1 MEQVRLEGKGGVVQI
16 YDLPL
21 SDQIADLVASGE
33 LEEIAAAPVAK
44 KKPPAKKAPAKRKPP
59 AKKG

>member
-1 MEQVRLEGKGGVVQI
+1 MGTTKPKQVRLEGKGGVVQI

-21 SDQIADLVASGE
+21 SEPIEGQLASGDLV
-33 LEEIAAAPVAK
+33 EIAAAPVAK
-44 KKPPAKKAPAKRKPP
+44 KKTP

>member
-1 MEQVRLEGKGGVVQI
+1 MGTTKPKQVRLEGKGGVVQI

-21 SDQIADLVASGE
+21 SEPIEGQLAKGE
-33 LEEIAAAPVAK
+33 LVEV
-44 KKPPAKKAPAKRKPP
+44 KPAAKKAPAKKPA